1 MESNKR
7 HLPPNAYTI
16 LKDGEKYNPI
26 VSASEKVPEITI
38 RSVIFGVLMAI
49 VFSFAC
55 AYSGLKAGQVF
66 EAAIPIAILAVGFSG
81 LFSRRST
88 ILENVIIQSIG
99 AASGVV
105 VAGAIF
111 TIPALFMIKEIEPK
125 LYHTF
130 LASLFGGW
138 LGVLFLIPLRKYFC
152 VEQHGH
158 LPFPEATATTEILVS
173 GEAGGR
179 QAKVLITSMLVGG
192 IFDFLV
198 EPVNLW
204 NASLKTTLWEFGRV
218 IHDKT
223 KLVFKLQA
231 QALFLGLGYIIGLRY
246 AAIIVAGSLLAWWVM
261 VPLLGYITQFI
272 NFPILPATKA
282 LSELSAQEIFS
293 SFVRPIG
300 IGAIAAAGIIS
311 IIKNLKTIGR
321 SFSLGVKEIFQ
332 ERGKIQTKE
341 EERTQSDLKMKTI
354 ILGILTVFIL
364 ALVFFSAVAGIK
376 VGVVGTIIAF
386 VISFLFTTVAALAIA
401 TVGTNPVSGMTLVT
415 LILTSIILVQI
426 GVSGTSGIMIALL
439 IGGFVCT
446 ALSVAG
452 GFITDLKIGY
462 WIGSTPKNQEKW
474 KFLGILISSFFV
486 GLAILIIDRAFGF
499 TLPDGSPNPAV
510 PAPQA
515 NVMRSII
522 VTLMDPSQNIPWM
535 LYGVGIFITIINEML
550 KVPALAFALGM
561 YLPMELNT
569 PLLVG
574 GLLAY
579 LLSKSGKDDNRLSE
593 ARYQRGM
600 LIASGLIAGASL
612 FGVFGAIFR
621 TFNWHRFL
629 SIGIPVLEKE
639 ISVDGVAR
647 RILTEGEPLAY
658 YTEYGHIIGLLAFVA
673 ISLYLYYDAR
683 RAAKDE

>member
-1 MESNKR
+1 MENSKKS
-7 HLPPNAYTI
+7 LPANAYTV
-16 LKDGEKYNPI
+16 LKEGEKYQPI
-26 VSASEKVPEITI
+26 VGAQEKIPEITV
-38 RSVIFGVLMAI
+38 RSVVFGIIMAI
-49 VFSFAC
+49 IFSFAC

-81 LFSRRST
+81 IFARKST

-111 TIPALFMIKEIEPK
+111 TIPALFMIKGVEPK

-173 GEAGGR
+173 GEAGGN

-204 NASLKTTLWEFGRV
+204 NASLKTTLWDFGKV

-246 AAIIVAGSLLAWWVM
+246 AAIIVAGSLMAWWVM
-261 VPLLGYITQFI
+261 VPLLGYISQFI
-272 NFPILPATKA
+272 NFPILPATKT
-282 LSELSAQEIFS
+282 LSELSASEIFS
-293 SFVRPIG
+293 NFVRPIG

-321 SFSLGVKEIFQ
+321 SFSLGFKEIFQ
-332 ERGKIQTKE
+332 KNKGEQTEE
-341 EERTQSDLKMKTI
+341 EERTQSDLKMKLI
-354 ILGILTVFIL
+354 ILGILMVFVL
-364 ALVFFSAVAGIK
+364 ALVFFSAVAGVK
-376 VGVVGTIIAF
+376 VGIIGTIIAF
-386 VISFLFTTVAALAIA
+386 IISFLFTTVAALAIA

-426 GVSGTSGIMIALL
+426 GVSGTSGIMIALV

-462 WIGSTPKNQEKW
+462 WIGSTPKNQQKW
-474 KFLGILISSFFV
+474 KFLGILVSSFFV
-486 GLAILIIDRAFGF
+486 GLAILIIDKAFGF

-515 NVMRSII
+515 NVMKSII

-535 LYGVGIFITIINEML
+535 LYGVGIFVTIINEML

-569 PLLVG
+569 PLLIG

-579 LLSKSGKDDNRLSE
+579 LLNRSARDDKKLAE
-593 ARYQRGM
+593 ARNQRGT

-621 TFNWHRFL
+621 TFDWHRFL
-629 SIGIPVLEKE
+629 SIGIPVVDKE
-639 ISVDGVAR
+639 ITIDGVAKR
-647 RILTEGEPLAY
+647 VFTEGEPLSY
-658 YTEYGHIIGLLAFVA
+658 YTNYGHIIGLIAFIA
-673 ISLYLYYDAR
+673 LSLYLYYDAK
-683 RAAKDE
+683 RAKPDE

>member
-1 MESNKR
+1 MENNKR
-7 HLPPNAYTI
+7 SLPPNAYTP
-16 LKDGEKYNPI
+16 LKEGEKYVPI
-26 VSASEKVPEITI
+26 VPSSEKIPEITP
-38 RSVIFGVLMAI
+38 RSVIFGVVMAI
-49 VFSFAC
+49 IFSFAC

-81 LFSRRST
+81 LFSRKST

-111 TIPALFMIKEIEPK
+111 TIPALFMIKGIEPK

-130 LASLFGGW
+130 LASLLGGW

-152 VEQHGH
+152 VEQHGL

-173 GEAGGR
+173 GATGGN
-179 QAKVLITSMLVGG
+179 QAKVLISSMLVGG

-204 NASLKTTLWEFGRV
+204 NASLKTTLWEFGKV

-231 QALFLGLGYIIGLRY
+231 QALFLGLGYIIGLKY
-246 AAIIVAGSLLAWWVM
+246 SAIIVAGSLMAWWIM
-261 VPLLGYITQFI
+261 VPLIGYISQYV

-293 SFVRPIG
+293 NFVRPIG

-321 SFSLGVKEIFQ
+321 SFSLGFREIFQ
-332 ERGKIQTKE
+332 KKGAMTEE
-341 EERTQSDLKMKTI
+341 EERTQSDLKMKVI
-354 ILGILTVFIL
+354 ILGIIIIFIL
-364 ALVFFSAVAGIK
+364 ALIFFSAIAGVK
-376 VGVVGTIIAF
+376 VGITGTIIAF

-415 LILTSIILVQI
+415 LIITSIILVQI
-426 GVSGTSGIMIALL
+426 GVSGTEGIVIALV

-462 WIGSTPKNQEKW
+462 WIGSTPRNQQKW
-474 KFLGILISSFFV
+474 KFLGILVSSFFV
-486 GLAILIIDRAFGF
+486 GLAILIIDKAFGF

-515 NVMRSII
+515 NVMKSII
-522 VTLMDPSQNIPWM
+522 VTLMDPSQNIPWI
-535 LYGVGIFITIINEML
+535 LYGVGIFVTIINEML

-574 GLLAY
+574 GLIAY
-579 LLSKSGKDDNRLSE
+579 LLSKADKKDERLAE
-593 ARYQRGM
+593 ARQKRGT
-600 LIASGLIAGASL
+600 LIASGFIAGASL

-621 TFNWHRFL
+621 TFDWHRFL
-629 SIGIPVLEKE
+629 SIGIPVVEKE
-639 ISVDGVAR
+639 ITIEGTVR
-647 RILTEGEPLAY
+647 RVFTEGEPLAY
-658 YTEYGHIIGLLAFVA
+658 YSNFGHIIGLLAFIA
-673 ISLYLYYDAR
+673 LSLYLYYDAK
-683 RAAKDE
+683 RAKPDE

>member
-7 HLPPNAYTI
+7 SLPPNAYTV
-16 LKDGEKYNPI
+16 LKEGEKYNPI
-26 VSASEKVPEITI
+26 VSATEKIPEITV
-38 RSVIFGVLMAI
+38 RSVVFGVIMAI

-81 LFSRRST
+81 LFARKST

-111 TIPALFMIKEIEPK
+111 TIPALFMIKGIEPK

-130 LASLFGGW
+130 LASLLGGW

-173 GEAGGR
+173 GEAGGK

-192 IFDFLV
+192 FFDFLV

-204 NASLKTTLWEFGRV
+204 NASLKTTLWEFGKAV
-218 IHDKT
+218 HDKT

-231 QALFLGLGYIIGLRY
+231 QALFLGLGYIIGLKY
-246 AAIIVAGSLLAWWVM
+246 AAIIVAGSLMAWWVM
-261 VPLLGYITQFI
+261 VPLLGYITQFV

-293 SFVRPIG
+293 NFVRPIG

-321 SFSLGVKEIFQ
+321 SFSLGFKEIFQ
-332 ERGKIQTKE
+332 KKEGITTEE
-341 EERTQSDLKMKTI
+341 EERTQSDLKMKLI
-354 ILGILTVFIL
+354 ILGISMVFVL
-364 ALVFFSAVAGIK
+364 ALVFFSAIAGIK
-376 VGVVGTIIAF
+376 VGIIGTIIAF
-386 VISFLFTTVAALAIA
+386 VVSFLFTTVAALAIA

-415 LILTSIILVQI
+415 LIITSIVLVQI
-426 GVSGTSGIMIALL
+426 GVSGTSGIVIALI

-462 WIGSTPKNQEKW
+462 WIGSTPKNQQKW
-474 KFLGILISSFFV
+474 KFLGILVSSFFV
-486 GLAILIIDRAFGF
+486 GLAILIIDKAFGF

-515 NVMRSII
+515 NVMKSII

-569 PLLVG
+569 PLLIG
-574 GLLAY
+574 GLLAH
-579 LLSKSGKDDNRLSE
+579 LLKNSDKNDPKISE
-593 ARYQRGM
+593 ARFQKGM

-621 TFNWHRFL
+621 TFDWHRFL
-629 SIGIPVLEKE
+629 SIGIPVIEKE
-639 ISVDGVAR
+639 ITIEGVVKKVFS
-647 RILTEGEPLAY
+647 EGEPLSY
-658 YTEYGHIIGLLAFVA
+658 YANYGHMIGLLAFIA
-673 ISLYLYYDAR
+673 LSLYLYYDAK
-683 RAAKDE
+683 RAKPDE

>member
-1 MESNKR
+1 MENSKKS
-7 HLPPNAYTI
+7 LPPNAYTV
-16 LKDGEKYNPI
+16 LKEGEKYQPI
-26 VSASEKVPEITI
+26 VGPQEKIPEITV
-38 RSVIFGVLMAI
+38 RSVVFGVIMAI
-49 VFSFAC
+49 IFSFAC

-66 EAAIPIAILAVGFSG
+66 EAAIPIAILAVGLSG
-81 LFSRRST
+81 LFARRST

-111 TIPALFMIKEIEPK
+111 TIPALFMIKGVEPK

-130 LASLFGGW
+130 LASLLGGW

-152 VEQHGH
+152 VDQHGH

-173 GEAGGR
+173 GEAGGN

-198 EPVNLW
+198 EPINLW
-204 NASLKTTLWEFGRV
+204 NASLKTTLWEFGKV

-231 QALFLGLGYIIGLRY
+231 QALFLGLGYIIGLKY
-246 AAIIVAGSLLAWWVM
+246 AAIIVAGSLMAWWVM
-261 VPLLGYITQFI
+261 VPLLGYISQFV
-272 NFPILPATKA
+272 NFPIAPATKA
-282 LSELSAQEIFS
+282 LSELSASEIFS
-293 SFVRPIG
+293 NFVRPIG

-311 IIKNLKTIGR
+311 IIKNLKIIGR
-321 SFSLGVKEIFQ
+321 SFSLGFKEIFQ
-332 ERGKIQTKE
+332 KNKGEQTEE
-341 EERTQSDLKMKTI
+341 EERTQSDLKMKLI
-354 ILGILTVFIL
+354 ILGILMVFVL
-364 ALVFFSAVAGIK
+364 ALVFFSAIAGIK
-376 VGVVGTIIAF
+376 VGIIGTIIAF

-426 GVSGTSGIMIALL
+426 GVSGTSGIMIALV

-462 WIGSTPKNQEKW
+462 WIGSTPKNQQKW
-474 KFLGILISSFFV
+474 KFLGILVSSFFV

-515 NVMRSII
+515 NVMKSII
-522 VTLMDPSQNIPWM
+522 ITLMDPSQNIPWM

-569 PLLVG
+569 PLLIG
-574 GLLAY
+574 GLIAY
-579 LLSKSGKDDNRLSE
+579 LLNRSAKGDAKLAE
-593 ARYQRGM
+593 ARNQRGT
-600 LIASGLIAGASL
+600 LIASGFIAGASL

-621 TFNWHRFL
+621 TFDWHRFL
-629 SIGIPVLEKE
+629 SIGIPVVEKE
-639 ISVDGVAR
+639 ITIDSVAKKVF
-647 RILTEGEPLAY
+647 TEGEPLAY
-658 YTEYGHIIGLLAFVA
+658 YTDYGHIIGLIAFIA
-673 ISLYLYYDAR
+673 LSLYLYYDAK
-683 RAAKDE
+683 RAKPNE

>member
-1 MESNKR
+1 MENSKKS
-7 HLPPNAYTI
+7 LPANAYTV
-16 LKDGEKYNPI
+16 LKEGEKYQPI
-26 VSASEKVPEITI
+26 VGAQEKIPEITV
-38 RSVIFGVLMAI
+38 RSVVFGIIMAI
-49 VFSFAC
+49 IFSFAC

-81 LFSRRST
+81 IFARKST

-111 TIPALFMIKEIEPK
+111 TIPALFMIKGVEPK

-173 GEAGGR
+173 GEAGGN

-204 NASLKTTLWEFGRV
+204 NASLKTTLWEFGKV

-246 AAIIVAGSLLAWWVM
+246 AAIIVAGSLMAWWVM
-261 VPLLGYITQFI
+261 VPLLGYISQFI

-282 LSELSAQEIFS
+282 LSELSASEIFS
-293 SFVRPIG
+293 NFVRPIG

-321 SFSLGVKEIFQ
+321 SFSLGFKEIFQ
-332 ERGKIQTKE
+332 KNKGEHTEE
-341 EERTQSDLKMKTI
+341 EERTQSDLKMKLI
-354 ILGILTVFIL
+354 ILGILMVFVL
-364 ALVFFSAVAGIK
+364 ALVFFSAVAGVK
-376 VGVVGTIIAF
+376 VGIIGTIIAF
-386 VISFLFTTVAALAIA
+386 IISFLFTTVAALAIA

-426 GVSGTSGIMIALL
+426 GVSGTSGIMIALV

-462 WIGSTPKNQEKW
+462 WIGSTPKNQQKW
-474 KFLGILISSFFV
+474 KFLGILVSSFFV
-486 GLAILIIDRAFGF
+486 GLAILIIDKAFGF

-515 NVMRSII
+515 NVMKSII

-535 LYGVGIFITIINEML
+535 LYGVGIFVTIINEML

-569 PLLVG
+569 PLLIG

-579 LLSKSGKDDNRLSE
+579 LLNRSARDDKKLAE
-593 ARYQRGM
+593 ARNQRGT

-621 TFNWHRFL
+621 TFDWHRFL
-629 SIGIPVLEKE
+629 SIGIPVVDKE
-639 ISVDGVAR
+639 ITIDGVAKR
-647 RILTEGEPLAY
+647 VFTEGEPLSY
-658 YTEYGHIIGLLAFVA
+658 YTNYGHIIGLIAFIA
-673 ISLYLYYDAR
+673 LSLYLYYDAK
-683 RAAKDE
+683 RAKPDE

>member
-1 MESNKR
+1 MENSKKS
-7 HLPPNAYTI
+7 LPANAYTV
-16 LKDGEKYNPI
+16 LKEGEKYQPI
-26 VSASEKVPEITI
+26 VGAQEKIPEITV
-38 RSVIFGVLMAI
+38 RSVVFGIIMAI
-49 VFSFAC
+49 IFSFAC

-81 LFSRRST
+81 IFARKST

-111 TIPALFMIKEIEPK
+111 TIPALFMIKGVEPK

-173 GEAGGR
+173 GEAGGN

-204 NASLKTTLWEFGRV
+204 NASLKTTLWDFGKV

-246 AAIIVAGSLLAWWVM
+246 AAIIVAGSLMAWWVM
-261 VPLLGYITQFI
+261 VPLLGYISQFI

-282 LSELSAQEIFS
+282 LSELSASEIFS
-293 SFVRPIG
+293 NFVRPIG

-321 SFSLGVKEIFQ
+321 SFSLGFKEIFQ
-332 ERGKIQTKE
+332 KNKGEHTEE
-341 EERTQSDLKMKTI
+341 EERTQSDLKMKLI
-354 ILGILTVFIL
+354 ILGILMVFVL
-364 ALVFFSAVAGIK
+364 ALVFFSAVAGVK
-376 VGVVGTIIAF
+376 VGIIGTIIAF
-386 VISFLFTTVAALAIA
+386 IISFLFTTVAALAIA

-426 GVSGTSGIMIALL
+426 GVSGTSGIMIALV

-462 WIGSTPKNQEKW
+462 WIGSTPKNQQKW
-474 KFLGILISSFFV
+474 KFLGILVSSFFV
-486 GLAILIIDRAFGF
+486 GLAILIIDKAFGF

-515 NVMRSII
+515 NVMKSII

-535 LYGVGIFITIINEML
+535 LYGVGIFVTIINEML

-569 PLLVG
+569 PLLIG

-579 LLSKSGKDDNRLSE
+579 LLNRSARDDKKLAE
-593 ARYQRGM
+593 ARNQRGT

-621 TFNWHRFL
+621 TFDWHRFL
-629 SIGIPVLEKE
+629 SIGIPVVDKE
-639 ISVDGVAR
+639 ITIDGVEKR
-647 RILTEGEPLAY
+647 VFTEGEPLSY
-658 YTEYGHIIGLLAFVA
+658 YTNYGHIIGLIAFIA
-673 ISLYLYYDAR
+673 LSLYLYYDAK
-683 RAAKDE
+683 RAKPDE